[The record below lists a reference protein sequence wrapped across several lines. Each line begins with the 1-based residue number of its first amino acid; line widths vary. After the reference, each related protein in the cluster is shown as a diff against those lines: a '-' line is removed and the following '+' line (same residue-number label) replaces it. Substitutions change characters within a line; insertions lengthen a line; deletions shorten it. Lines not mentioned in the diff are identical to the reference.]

1 MRVTRPTVAIA
12 ASAVTATML
21 VTGAPAHAAGQL
33 NPATSFS
40 YTVHQDGTV
49 VPPTDGGAIPN
60 IDSVKST
67 IRAYYG
73 ATKGDN
79 PAHAFD
85 PTAPATTYLP
95 NLSTSA
101 YAKNVKAVAQG
112 ILDALPDTPAA
123 GAAVVFDVDS
133 TLLSDYANEEE
144 MNYNYSGALNA
155 NWVNN
160 ELMPAVPDMVDAVK
174 TLASE
179 GYAIYGITGRPAG
192 QEGATAGNLAKVGYT
207 LDGTPTGT
215 PIFTDGEGDDG
226 NLYTK
231 PETNGDQ
238 PAYITGCTIVATATT
253 SKCTTVQY
261 KALTR
266 QHIQSVDGVHIV
278 RNVGDQ
284 WSDLEGGFADDH
296 TKVPNPTYFLGS
308 PDLPG
313 VSEPDMV
320 PPTTYTMAPDGST
333 GATITDGDKI
343 PNEGNVVSL
352 IRAYYGA
359 SGGIANKTSSPYIS
373 QLASLESTWTSQI
386 TTACQR
392 GAARVTAAQTAIATA
407 TGIVRRDGRAVARAS
422 KAVRKAANAVKHS
435 HGKARRAAKRRLKA
449 AERVLAA
456 AQRKLTRDKRT
467 LAGITVPK
475 SPAAVFDADDTTLW
489 TYDMEDGNPAAD
501 HAGMQFNFNP
511 VLQDKW
517 VQGKWFPATPGMP
530 ALVKAVKA
538 AGCTIVGLTGRN
550 TGQQQATIDNLTQVG
565 YVDAAGKPLFTAAN
579 YYTKW
584 VSGATPPAYIDCGDD
599 KTCSTIEYKSGTR
612 EYLETQKGLDV
623 VANLG
628 DQFSDLHGGYADTT
642 YKLPNPTYYLP

>member
-21 VTGAPAHAAGQL
+21 VAGGPAHAAGQL
-33 NPATSFS
+33 NPAYEFT
-40 YTVHQDGTV
+40 YTVHQDGSV
-49 VPPTDGGAIPN
+49 VAPTDGGAIPN

-73 ATKGDN
+73 AAKGDN

-85 PTAPATTYLP
+85 ATAPATTYLP

-101 YAKNVKAVAQG
+101 YAKNTKSVAQK
-112 ILDALPDTPAA
+112 ILDALPDEPTD

-144 MNYNYSGALNA
+144 MNYNYSPSLNA

-160 ELMPAVPDMVDAVK
+160 ELMPAVPGMVEAVK
-174 TLASE
+174 TLAAE

-192 QEGATAGNLAKVGYT
+192 QEDATIGNLTKVGYA
-207 LDGTPTGT
+207 DG
-215 PIFTDGEGDDG
+215 DGALFDND

-231 PETNGDQ
+231 PADNASQ
-238 PAYITGCTIVATATT
+238 PSYITGCAIVATDTL

-266 QHIQSVDGVHIV
+266 KHLEDGGADIV
-278 RNVGDQ
+278 MNVGDQ
-284 WSDLEGGFADDH
+284 WSDLQGGFADA
-296 TKVPNPTYFLGS
+296 TQKVPNPTYFLGS
-308 PDLPG
+308 PNIPG
-313 VSEPDMV
+313 APASDDTMV
-320 PPTTYTMAPDGST
+320 PPTHYTMAPDGST
-333 GATITDGDKI
+333 GATTTDGDAI

-359 SGGIANKTSSPYIS
+359 TGGIANKTSSPYIS
-373 QLASLESTWTSQI
+373 QLASLEKTWTSQI
-386 TTACQR
+386 TTDCQR
-392 GAARVTAAQTAIATA
+392 GAAKVTAAQTAVATA
-407 TGIVRRDGRAVARAS
+407 RNVVRRDTVGVASASRAVRKAQRAVAR
-422 KAVRKAANAVKHS
+422 S
-435 HGKARRAAKRRLKA
+435 HGKAKRAAKRKLRSA
-449 AERVLAA
+449 QRVLAA
-456 AQRKLTRDKRT
+456 AERKLTRDQRT

-475 SPAAVFDADDTTLW
+475 APAAVFDADDTTLW
-489 TYDMEDGNPAAD
+489 TYDMEDGNPAAA

-511 VLQDKW
+511 TLQDKW

-550 TGQQQATIDNLTQVG
+550 TGQQDATIANLTEVG
-565 YVDAAGKPLFTAAN
+565 YVDAAGKPLFTAEN

-584 VSGATPPAYIDCGDD
+584 VSGGTVPAYLDCGDD
-599 KTCSTIEYKSGTR
+599 KVCSTIEYKGGTR
-612 EYLETQKGLDV
+612 EYLETQKGLDI

-628 DQFSDLHGGYADTT
+628 DQFSDLHGGYAHTT